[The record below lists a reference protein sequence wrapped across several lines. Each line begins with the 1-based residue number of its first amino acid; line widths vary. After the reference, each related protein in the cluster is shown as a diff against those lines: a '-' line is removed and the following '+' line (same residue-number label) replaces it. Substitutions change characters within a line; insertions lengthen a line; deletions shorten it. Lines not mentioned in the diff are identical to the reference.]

1 LRNLLHA
8 IVRTWR
14 RDPEFRTLTILVV
27 VMLISGSTFYYAV
40 EDWIVVDAF
49 YFSVTTLTTVGFGDI
64 TPDTT
69 LGKLFTTVYTF
80 AGLGLI
86 AGFINTVAKA
96 SLSRGKGERTR
107 TTTRTPTAARLLRI
121 SENPLWQ
128 TSTRAHL
135 YAPVRPRNPRSATRL
150 RRSGTRRRT
159 GRSLVSFLACACAR
173 SSRGSDRYS
182 PQPPRRRRHHR
193 RRPHHHPVNPTAPA
207 DGAPTFE

>member
-1 LRNLLHA
+1 LLQA

-40 EDWIVVDAF
+40 EDWSVVDAF

-69 LGKLFTTVYTF
+69 LGKLFTTVYIF

-96 SLSRGKGERTR
+96 TLSRGKGDED
-107 TTTRTPTAARLLRI
+107 
-121 SENPLWQ
+121 
-128 TSTRAHL
+128 AH
-135 YAPVRPRNPRSATRL
+135 
-150 RRSGTRRRT
+150 
-159 GRSLVSFLACACAR
+159 
-173 SSRGSDRYS
+173 
-182 PQPPRRRRHHR
+182 
-193 RRPHHHPVNPTAPA
+193 
-207 DGAPTFE
+207 DG